1 MSENVIQYI
10 YGDTNAKVSHNRIKW
25 NIKASTEVPTSET
38 EGHLGDVIV
47 VTSANI
53 KKLKFVATNNGN
65 EELQDNSIN
74 VYEDFNVDKILVN
87 NNNGFDMYLFGSSQN
102 IMLNGE
108 VVIANVFFYDALTNS
123 WVQFQ
128 SAYRDAINL
137 NTFTG
142 QDLVRVLDTLWPIS
156 YTESVNENEM
166 LPTIIKPL
174 VSDTVD
180 IDDFSGKELS
190 VDNLW
195 DMFTFSESA
204 VCNNLTVI

>member
-1 MSENVIQYI
+1 MTEDMIQYI
-10 YGDTNAKVSHNRIKW
+10 FGNTNAKVSHNRIKW

-74 VYEDFNVDKILVN
+74 VYEDFSVDKILVN
-87 NNNGFDMYLFGSSQN
+87 KSNGFDMYIFGTSQN

-108 VVIANVFFYDALTNS
+108 TIIANVFFYDALTEN
-123 WVQFQ
+123 WVQLQ

-137 NTFTG
+137 NSFTG
-142 QDLVRVLDTLWPIS
+142 QNINVDELWNIS
-156 YTESVNENEM
+156 FTDSIEVE
-166 LPTIIKPL
+166 LPTIIRQQYN
-174 VSDTVD
+174 DAFNIET
-180 IDDFSGKELS
+180 FSGCQLDVDDYLS
-190 VDNLW
+190 QVMPIIGEN
-195 DMFTFSESA
+195 
-204 VCNNLTVI
+204 VNVNNLTII